1 MNSARAAQVD
11 LLLNAAHK
19 ALPADKAAAAARGD
33 VGEAKRAV
41 RDIINKCLSET
52 QKLHVGSSVAGH
64 DSTLLLDIL
73 EALRDVQRGR
83 VDGADA
89 PPRTG
94 S

>member
-1 MNSARAAQVD
+1 M
-11 LLLNAAHK
+11 
-19 ALPADKAAAAARGD
+19 
-33 VGEAKRAV
+33 

-83 VDGADA
+83 VDGAAA